1 MAVFSFNEGYALSY
15 NYDMFGRF
23 HSVTSSISSTTSAFT
38 YSYLAGTDLLSGM
51 TASSGFLWTRAYE
64 SGRSLITSVENRFGE
79 TVISRYD
86 YENDALGRRVSR
98 ADSGEA
104 FTFTNSNDLA
114 AFNLY
119 GYNGRSEV
127 ASSARY
133 WGTDT
138 GDTSEAV
145 DGQQYAYAYDPV
157 GNRITAAEG
166 DTDRTATYTAN
177 ALNQYTQRTVP
188 GVKELAGTAIT
199 NATVTVNGLA
209 TDRHGPWWRHA
220 FEVDNASSAAY
231 AQAVVTAVY
240 NPPGTNDPDVVTSQ
254 TGRVF
259 VAQTPEGFT
268 YDDDGNL
275 TRDGRFTYTWNG
287 ENRLIKA
294 ETRNDL
300 PVDVPRVKV
309 EYAYDHQGRMV
320 WKKVSTNAVVLS
332 TRNLVWD
339 NYNIVRETI
348 HSTVPSFQSSTN
360 LYVWGLDLSGSLQG
374 AGGIGGLLAVT
385 TLPTADC
392 QLPTAYFPFYDANG
406 NVTEYVDDSGS
417 LAAHYE
423 YSPFGETVVQSG
435 DMAQS
440 FTHRFSTKPW
450 CEVTGLTEYE
460 FRKYG
465 PGTGRWLSR
474 DPFDEMGGVLHRI
487 FSAALSSVLTMLDN
501 ALISLLAEDINP
513 DDPLYVFV
521 ENSVLDLID
530 PQGLSSSCPFGCV
543 NGRCPKPPPY
553 APEENGCGPG
563 WATWI
568 SDAPVQGCSFLE
580 ACNKHDRCY
589 GTCNAGKG
597 RCDKEFKNDMLDA
610 CNRCSFN
617 ETTERVR
624 IGRRGRGGGWRR
636 RVVTEEA
643 WRRRCRST
651 ARLYASAVRMPI
663 VSHASYTEGQND
675 GCENCSCEEGQQ
687 RDAWPPIDDDFDSPQ
702 PVPIIKIPW

>member
-1 MAVFSFNEGYALSY
+1 VR
-15 NYDMFGRF
+15 NYD
-23 HSVTSSISSTTSAFT
+23 
-38 YSYLAGTDLLSGM
+38 YL
-51 TASSGFLWTRAYE
+51 F
-64 SGRSLITSVENRFGE
+64 
-79 TVISRYD
+79 
-86 YENDALGRRVSR
+86 
-98 ADSGEA
+98 
-104 FTFTNSNDLA
+104 
-114 AFNLY
+114 
-119 GYNGRSEV
+119 
-127 ASSARY
+127 
-133 WGTDT
+133 
-138 GDTSEAV
+138 
-145 DGQQYAYAYDPV
+145 
-157 GNRITAAEG
+157 
-166 DTDRTATYTAN
+166 
-177 ALNQYTQRTVP
+177 
-188 GVKELAGTAIT
+188 
-199 NATVTVNGLA
+199 
-209 TDRHGPWWRHA
+209 
-220 FEVDNASSAAY
+220 
-231 AQAVVTAVY
+231 
-240 NPPGTNDPDVVTSQ
+240 
-254 TGRVF
+254 
-259 VAQTPEGFT
+259 
-268 YDDDGNL
+268 
-275 TRDGRFTYTWNG
+275 
-287 ENRLIKA
+287 
-294 ETRNDL
+294 
-300 PVDVPRVKV
+300 
-309 EYAYDHQGRMV
+309 
-320 WKKVSTNAVVLS
+320 
-332 TRNLVWD
+332 
-339 NYNIVRETI
+339 
-348 HSTVPSFQSSTN
+348 
-360 LYVWGLDLSGSLQG
+360 
-374 AGGIGGLLAVT
+374 
-385 TLPTADC
+385 
-392 QLPTAYFPFYDANG
+392 DANG
-406 NVTEYVDDSGS
+406 NVVQEIFRTDG
-417 LAAHYE
+417 AINAHYE
-423 YSPFGETVVQSG
+423 YDPFGNTVVATG
-435 DMAQS
+435 VDATDNP
-440 FTHRFSTKPW
+440 FRFSTKW
-450 CEVTGLTEYE
+450 FDNNTRLGYWGY
-460 FRKYG
+460 RWYS
-465 PGTGRWLSR
+465 PGMGRWLSR